1 MFSLPIYWIG
11 FYLFVFVFVIMEML
25 GNVFLGQMWTNAALE
40 NSTQAGVAQLN
51 SGSNTTGDIK
61 GAILQN
67 QADAVNTAEK
77 TWAIE
82 QSVNPFVAKASAT
95 FSTDG
100 TSVTGNATV
109 PIDESPVNHFLNNLG
124 GNQKA
129 NFGGSIQETVHSTL
143 PSPPTS
149 TLPTL
154 GSSLPANTL
163 PTLGSSLPPDPFGSS
178 N

>member
-11 FYLFVFVFVIMEML
+11 FYFFVFAFVVWEAL
-25 GNVFLGQMWTNAALE
+25 GNIFLGQIWTNAALE
-40 NSTQAGVAQLN
+40 NSTRAGVAQLN
-51 SGSNTTGDIK
+51 LSGNTTDDATGTT
-61 GAILQN
+61 LQN

-77 TWAIE
+77 TWEIN
-82 QSVNPFVAKASAT
+82 QSLNPYVAKSSAT

-109 PIDESPVNHFLNNLG
+109 PINEGPINNFINSIG

>member
-1 MFSLPIYWIG
+1 M
-11 FYLFVFVFVIMEML
+11 
-25 GNVFLGQMWTNAALE
+25 
-40 NSTQAGVAQLN
+40 
-51 SGSNTTGDIK
+51 
-61 GAILQN
+61 QN

-82 QSVNPFVAKASAT
+82 QSVNPFVTKASAT

-100 TSVTGNATV
+100 TSVTANATV